1 MLRFLALIILVCPF
15 NIYADIFLSSPNI
28 SLNSQDQRV
37 IELQIQND
45 NIKDGDVV
53 LYEYKTPNL
62 INENDIAYTLIENFE
77 NYQTFKIILSESYQE
92 DYFSFKIQIK
102 DSYTKDIF
110 IFLPSKLRNFYQE
123 PVRDKFKQNSN
134 VNTSEQ
140 ISIKENEE
148 QASEGEK
155 VPEVFKGSD
164 ITTVWSMAKK
174 IKGSNDN
181 ISIYQIMWSIYL
193 GNKEAFINDN
203 INLIRKDIDISV
215 PTINEI
221 ENISYQFAKD
231 SILNMNDTFTKGFSS
246 ATKSL
251 LVLTAP
257 TIIVEADQDKKI
269 DQPEK
274 DLSIVSFDE
283 TSDPEDFIKE
293 NTKEISLGIESNAVK
308 ELLDQ
313 VEESEAKKN
322 ISFEIFDLIFIS
334 LISLASGALL
344 ALIFIQLR
352 NIKNLK
358 NQEYDFEEAKDDD
371 SMLSGLPQGLSI
383 ENNRDQQ
390 QLDLALTYFE
400 MDDKNNAKKILSSI
414 LQNSDNDEIKNQA
427 NNILNKINQQ

>member
-15 NIYADIFLSSPNI
+15 NIYADIFLSSPKI
-28 SLNSQDQRV
+28 SLNPQDQRV
-37 IELQIQND
+37 IELKIQND
-45 NIKDGDVV
+45 NIQDGDVV
-53 LYEYKTPNL
+53 LYEYKTQNL

-123 PVRDKFKQNSN
+123 PLREKVKPNSN
-134 VNTSEQ
+134 VNKSEQ

-155 VPEVFKGSD
+155 SPEVFKGSD

-174 IKGSNDN
+174 IKGANDN

-231 SILNMNDTFTKGFSS
+231 SILNMNDTFAKGFSS

-313 VEESEAKKN
+313 VEESEPKN
-322 ISFEIFDLIFIS
+322 NSSFEIFDLIFIS

-390 QLDLALTYFE
+390 QLDLAVTYFE
-400 MDDKNNAKKILSSI
+400 MDDKDNAKKILSSI
-414 LQNSDNDEIKNQA
+414 LKNSDNNEIKNQA
-427 NNILNKINQQ
+427 NNILNKIDQQ

>member
-1 MLRFLALIILVCPF
+1 MLRSLALFILVFSF
-15 NIYADIFLSSPNI
+15 NIYADIFLSSPKI

-37 IELQIQND
+37 IELKIQND
-45 NIKDGDVV
+45 NIQDGDVV

-62 INENDIAYTLIENFE
+62 INDNDIAYTLIEDFE
-77 NYQTFKIILSESYQE
+77 NYQTFKIILSERYQE

-123 PVRDKFKQNSN
+123 PVREKFKQNSN
-134 VNTSEQ
+134 VKKSEQ
-140 ISIKENEE
+140 SPIKENEE
-148 QASEGEK
+148 LASEGEK
-155 VPEVFKGSD
+155 FPEVFKGSD

-215 PTINEI
+215 PTISEI

-231 SILNMNDTFTKGFSS
+231 SILNMNDTFAKGFSS

-269 DQPEK
+269 DQTEK

-283 TSDPEDFIKE
+283 TSNPEDFIKE

-313 VEESEAKKN
+313 VEESEPKKN
-322 ISFEIFDLIFIS
+322 NSFEVFDLIFIS

-390 QLDLALTYFE
+390 QLDLAVTYFE
-400 MDDKNNAKKILSSI
+400 MDDKDNAKKILSSI
-414 LQNSDNDEIKNQA
+414 LKNSDNDEIKNQA
-427 NNILNKINQQ
+427 NNILNKIDQQ